1 MPRRAR
7 HALGGRWQRGPG
19 RAPFAAARAELGEL
33 PIIAED
39 LGVITPAVDRLRASL
54 GLPGMAVLQF
64 GFDPAHPESVHD
76 VGNITEDRVAYTGTH
91 DNDTLRGWY
100 ETLPEWRRAVVDAR
114 RPHTHPEVW
123 WDLIALTFSSPRADR
138 DAAGPGRA
146 RARQRGADEPAGNGA
161 RRLEV
166 AAARAARRRRRA
178 PPAGGDRGRRPAR
191 RARLDCVASMAAEEI
206 VDVNR
211 RYHDVAAP
219 EYDTKWGIDYGQV
232 GRTQVL
238 GKVEK
243 LLGPRP
249 GPFARSLEIGAGT
262 GYFTLNLLQE
272 GIVREAVCT
281 DVSPGMLEALQANA
295 ARLGL
300 AVETTVADAA
310 ALPFAD
316 EEFDLVLGHAVL
328 HHLPEL
334 ERAFAEF
341 ARVLRPGG
349 VLLFA
354 GEPSHRGDR
363 MAAGPKRAGLAVA
376 PLWRRLVG
384 AEAATANGR
393 PADGHRRPCAR
404 GTGRPARLR
413 PGRPRALHAR
423 RGLRRRARPRRGAAG
438 QLVRLVQPRARG
450 HRRAREHPARAG
462 SCTPTTATSRCRR
475 WTPRCSSRACPRA
488 GSTT

>member
-1 MPRRAR
+1 
-7 HALGGRWQRGPG
+7 
-19 RAPFAAARAELGEL
+19 
-33 PIIAED
+33 
-39 LGVITPAVDRLRASL
+39 
-54 GLPGMAVLQF
+54 
-64 GFDPAHPESVHD
+64 
-76 VGNITEDRVAYTGTH
+76 
-91 DNDTLRGWY
+91 
-100 ETLPEWRRAVVDAR
+100 
-114 RPHTHPEVW
+114 
-123 WDLIALTFSSPRADR
+123 
-138 DAAGPGRA
+138 
-146 RARQRGADEPAGNGA
+146 
-161 RRLEV
+161 
-166 AAARAARRRRRA
+166 
-178 PPAGGDRGRRPAR
+178 
-191 RARLDCVASMAAEEI
+191 MAAEEI

-310 ALPFAD
+310 ALPFGA
-316 EEFDLVLGHAVL
+316 EEFDFVLGHAVL

-393 PADGHRRPCAR
+393 PADDTDDHALEGLVDQHAFVPADLERYVRDAGFVDVRVR
-404 GTGRPARLR
+404 GEELLANWFGWFN
-413 PGRPRALHAR
+413 RALEATAVHESIPRGWFLYAYHGYIALQKVDAAVLEPRLPAGGFYNLMLAAR
-423 RGLRRRARPRRGAAG
+423 K
-438 QLVRLVQPRARG
+438 
-450 HRRAREHPARAG
+450 PAPAD
-462 SCTPTTATSRCRR
+462 TE
-475 WTPRCSSRACPRA
+475 
-488 GSTT
+488 